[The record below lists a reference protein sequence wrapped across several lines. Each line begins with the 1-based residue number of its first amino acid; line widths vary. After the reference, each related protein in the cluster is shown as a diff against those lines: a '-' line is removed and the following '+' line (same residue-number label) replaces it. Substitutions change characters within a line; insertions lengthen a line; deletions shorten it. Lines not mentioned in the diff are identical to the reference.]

1 MKDLIENLKNGL
13 DKLPNGSD
21 LSDVGNIIGIIVSEY
36 VKKGNTFNNCD
47 MNDFNNGL
55 KHGIS
60 LIDGTHDEPISISND
75 LQILRDEM
83 HKQIEILTEQIKKIG
98 GVTGLK

>member
-1 MKDLIENLKNGL
+1 MKELIENLKNGL

-21 LSDVGNIIGIIVSEY
+21 LSDVGNIIGIIVAEY
-36 VKKGNTFNNCD
+36 VKKGNTLNDCD
-47 MNDFNNGL
+47 FEDFNNGL
-55 KHGIS
+55 KHGLS
-60 LIDGTHDEPISISND
+60 LVDGTHDNPPIISE

-83 HKQIEILTEQIKKIG
+83 NKQITILTEQVKKIG